1 MANIIRYKNFDSDF
15 IHTEFLDK
23 FEKEINSIIPC
34 SHRNIKSFKEQI
46 DSILPALGAAK
57 RIKVDVDSQMYIT
70 GIYKKLGICIQF
82 GNVSRFYA
90 DLIKLQHLY
99 ISGVIVEGLII
110 SLNKELHSHFSL
122 SNCTSFQRASKEMGI
137 FKTFINS
144 PIMIL
149 GVNE

>member
-1 MANIIRYKNFDSDF
+1 MTQINNLENIVKNGLCIGCGLCQSITGKDYIKISMSSKGRL
-15 IHTEFLDK
+15 EP
-23 FEKEINSIIPC
+23 KEIKKISSKTFN
-34 SHRNIKSFKEQI
+34 K
-46 DSILPALGAAK
+46 IL
-57 RIKVDVDSQMYIT
+57 
-70 GIYKKLGICIQF
+70 
-82 GNVSRFYA
+82 NVCP
-90 DLIKLQHLY
+90 
-99 ISGVIVEGLII
+99 GVIVEGLII